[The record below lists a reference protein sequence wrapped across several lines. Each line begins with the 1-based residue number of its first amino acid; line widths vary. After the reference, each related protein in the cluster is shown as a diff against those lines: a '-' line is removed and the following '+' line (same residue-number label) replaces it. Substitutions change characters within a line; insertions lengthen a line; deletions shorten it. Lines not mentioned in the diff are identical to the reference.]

1 MTENN
6 PPILLQVQNL
16 KKHFPVR
23 GGLFRRQIGAV
34 QAVDGISFSLYQG
47 ETLGLV
53 GGAGSGKSTAVRTI
67 LNLIKPTSGTITF
80 NNQDLTRLNKNGLRK
95 MRRKMQMLFQDPY
108 LSLSPRIRVGDA
120 IGEPL
125 TIHHIG
131 TSADREGRIAE
142 LMKMVGLNPYFN
154 GRFPH
159 EFSGAQRQRISIAR
173 AMATQ
178 PELIVA
184 DEPTA
189 ALDPVVQD
197 QIVALLKQLQQQFNL
212 TILYVAQD
220 LKLVEQ
226 ICDRI
231 AVFYLGRIVEV
242 AETAVLFNTP
252 RHPYTHFLLSNLPL
266 ADQAAETRRQ
276 KIVLTG
282 NNPDPTNPP
291 AGCRFHP
298 RCSYATD
305 LCRQEDPAIRILQ
318 ESNPSHQVACHHAE
332 QFNL

>member
-1 MTENN
+1 MTESN

-23 GGLFRRQIGAV
+23 GGIFRRQIGAV
-34 QAVDGISFSLYQG
+34 QAVDGISFSVHRG
-47 ETLGLV
+47 ETLGIV
-53 GGAGSGKSTAVRTI
+53 GGPGSGKSTAVRTI
-67 LNLIKPTSGTITF
+67 LNLIKPTSGTVTF
-80 NNQDLTRLNKNGLRK
+80 NNQELTRLNKNDMRQ

-125 TIHHIG
+125 TIHNIG
-131 TSADREGRIAE
+131 TSTDREQRIVK
-142 LMKMVGLNPYFN
+142 LMQMVGLNPYFS

-189 ALDPVVQD
+189 ALDPVVKG
-197 QIVALLKQLQQQFNL
+197 QIVELLKQLQQQFDI

-231 AVFYLGRIVEV
+231 AIFYLGRIVEV

-252 RHPYTHFLLSNLPL
+252 LHPYTHFLLSNLPL
-266 ADQAAETRRQ
+266 ADQDAETRRQ
-276 KIVLTG
+276 KIVLIG
-282 NNPDPTNPP
+282 DNPDPANPP
-291 AGCRFHP
+291 KGCYFHP

-305 LCRQEDPAIRILQ
+305 ICRQDPPHIRTLNKG
-318 ESNPSHQVACHHAE
+318 NPSHQVACHHAE
-332 QFNL
+332 QFVL